1 MSKQRDMKMLRELRR
16 GPLSRLSSNEYDMIE
31 TMVEEMGLDGLSGY
45 ARSVVEDAKRK
56 MSIEFSKAKKALD
69 EKKNQF
75 SLNQS
80 RLVIKFLGAL
90 QAVEPKV
97 EFYEL
102 NAQAK
107 SMFLIHLLKFKELKM
122 TPQF

>member
-75 SLNQS
+75 SLNQ
-80 RLVIKFLGAL
+80 
-90 QAVEPKV
+90 
-97 EFYEL
+97 
-102 NAQAK
+102 
-107 SMFLIHLLKFKELKM
+107 
-122 TPQF
+122 

>member
-56 MSIEFSKAKKALD
+56 MSIAFAKAKKELD
-69 EKKNQF
+69 EKKN
-75 SLNQS
+75 
-80 RLVIKFLGAL
+80 
-90 QAVEPKV
+90 
-97 EFYEL
+97 
-102 NAQAK
+102 
-107 SMFLIHLLKFKELKM
+107 
-122 TPQF
+122 